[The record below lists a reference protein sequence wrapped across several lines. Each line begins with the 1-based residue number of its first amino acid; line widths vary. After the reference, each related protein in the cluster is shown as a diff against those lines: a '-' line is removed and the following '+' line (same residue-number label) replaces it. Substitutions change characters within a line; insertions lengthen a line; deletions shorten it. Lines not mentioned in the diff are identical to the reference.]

1 MTQVASNQP
10 AVSPALKHREG
21 LKIGTVR
28 GSLTPPMQLDAV
40 QQALFNAIENTNA
53 NIIVQGQAGT
63 GKSAFAHD

>member
-1 MTQVASNQP
+1 
-10 AVSPALKHREG
+10 
-21 LKIGTVR
+21 
-28 GSLTPPMQLDAV
+28 MQLDAV